1 MSVTADT
8 TLGDA
13 LADTVAAFDHVVLAT
28 HPDQALAVLGDGATA
43 DERADYGAADE
54 RDTADPDRWFT
65 ENRPPHHGG

>member
-1 MSVTADT
+1 MSTRAARARHHGVMSEPADRMRRRIEEIF
-8 TLGDA
+8 GD
-13 LADTVAAFDHVVLAT
+13 DPST
-28 HPDQALAVLGDGATA
+28 TA